1 MPITPDAPDTPD
13 TLYSF
18 SSELPPDKGY
28 ENFVP
33 VEVFYTME
41 DIGVTMIPAED
52 IQPVIQSV
60 VSTLYGELV
69 GELRDDDIIGLERE
83 AVKHQSQLAALGESA
98 RFAEG
103 ASD

>member
-1 MPITPDAPDTPD
+1 MPNTPD

-18 SSELPPDKGY
+18 PSELPPDEGY

-33 VEVFYTME
+33 VTVFYTME
-41 DIGVTMIPAED
+41 DIGVTMIPSED

-69 GELRDDDIIGLERE
+69 EELRDSDVISLEKQASE
-83 AVKHQSQLAALGESA
+83 HQDTLNALSESA
-98 RFAEG
+98 RLDAD
-103 ASD
+103 SV

>member
-1 MPITPDAPDTPD
+1 MPDTPDTPD

-18 SSELPPDKGY
+18 SSELPPDDSY

-41 DIGVTMIPAED
+41 DIGFTMIPAED

-60 VSTLYGELV
+60 VSSVYGELV
-69 GELRDDDIIGLERE
+69 DGLRDNDVINLERE
-83 AVKHQSQLAALGESA
+83 AAKHQSELAALAESS
-98 RFAEG
+98 RFTEG
-103 ASD
+103 FSD

>member
-1 MPITPDAPDTPD
+1 MPDTPDNPD

-18 SSELPPDKGY
+18 SSELPPDDGY

-41 DIGVTMIPAED
+41 DMGVTMIPAED

-60 VSTLYGELV
+60 VSSVYGELV
-69 GELRDDDIIGLERE
+69 DGLRDNDVINLERE
-83 AVKHQSQLAALGESA
+83 AAKHQSELAALAEFS
-98 RFAEG
+98 RFTEG
-103 ASD
+103 FSD